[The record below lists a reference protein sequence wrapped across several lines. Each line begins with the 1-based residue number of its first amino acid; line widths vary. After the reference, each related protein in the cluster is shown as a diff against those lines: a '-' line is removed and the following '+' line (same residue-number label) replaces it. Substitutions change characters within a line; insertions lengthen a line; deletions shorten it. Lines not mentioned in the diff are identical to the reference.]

1 MPALFHLNKSGKAEI
16 VITGAGITGSFLAER
31 LTRSGHEVVGLDL
44 HQPYSGTTAASTAL
58 LQWEID
64 KPMLQLEQDLGF
76 GVACRVYQRS
86 FEAMRD
92 IGNLLAN
99 LGGAKYF
106 IRRNT
111 LYFSGTALGPGEMK
125 ESASCEK
132 KPLSQPA
139 LSTAIRSLESMAST
153 ARRRSSLQGLL
164 R

>member
-1 MPALFHLNKSGKAEI
+1 MPALFHLDKSGKAEI
-16 VITGAGITGSFLAER
+16 VIIGAGITGSFLAER

-44 HQPYSGTTAASTAL
+44 HQPYSGSTAASTAL

-86 FEAMRD
+86 FEAVRD

-111 LYFSGTALGPGEMK
+111 LFFSGTALGPGEMK
-125 ESASCEK
+125 EECKLRKKASL
-132 KPLSQPA
+132 PTGFVDRDTL
-139 LSTAIRSLESMAST
+139 IREHGFT